1 MNKFNDI
8 PEFCH
13 ITRCTVRCVFQSCYS
28 DKMADTEAPVETEN
42 YEETL
47 KDEEE
52 DGSVHNEEELTE
64 DAQALKDE
72 LDKIVVHPPA
82 VEM

>member
-1 MNKFNDI
+1 
-8 PEFCH
+8 
-13 ITRCTVRCVFQSCYS
+13 
-28 DKMADTEAPVETEN
+28 MADTEAPVETEN